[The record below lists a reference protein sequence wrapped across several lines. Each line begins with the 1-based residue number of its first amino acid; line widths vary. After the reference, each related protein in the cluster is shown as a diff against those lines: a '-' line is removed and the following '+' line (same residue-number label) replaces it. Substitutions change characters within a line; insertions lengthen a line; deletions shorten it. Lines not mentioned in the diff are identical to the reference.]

1 MDEKM
6 RKFIPLF
13 VLVGVALVA
22 AAIYIIVYHV
32 GMPTRDLSGAP
43 ANFWWGL
50 WQGLIIVLSFIA
62 SWFDNNIVLYQVH
75 NNGFWYNLGY
85 IIAIFI
91 SIGVFAGGS
100 RETGKEIK
108 KEAGKKITK
117 EVEKEIK
124 KEVEKEITKE
134 L

>member
-43 ANFWWGL
+43 ANFWGL

-108 KEAGKKITK
+108 KEAGK
-117 EVEKEIK
+117 EIK

>member
-1 MDEKM
+1 V
-6 RKFIPLF
+6 RL
-13 VLVGVALVA
+13 
-22 AAIYIIVYHV
+22 
-32 GMPTRDLSGAP
+32 
-43 ANFWWGL
+43 
-50 WQGLIIVLSFIA
+50 
-62 SWFDNNIVLYQVH
+62 

-108 KEAGKKITK
+108 KEAGK
-117 EVEKEIK
+117 EIK

-134 L
+134 LEPSTGKA

>member
-62 SWFDNNIVLYQVH
+62 SWFDNNIVLYQVN

-85 IIAIFI
+85 LLALSVSVGGIAR
-91 SIGVFAGGS
+91 GS
-100 RETGKEIK
+100 RTKGKVK
-108 KEAGKKITK
+108 NTK
-117 EVEKEIK
+117 ETTDER
-124 KEVEKEITKE
+124 EVIEDRGATSD
-134 L
+134 

>member
-1 MDEKM
+1 MLDPCNCTTYYNLTIGKGEIMEQKM

-13 VLVGVALVA
+13 VLVGLALVA

-62 SWFDNNIVLYQVH
+62 SWFDNNIVPVSYTHLRAHETDSYLVCRLLLEKK
-75 NNGFWYNLGY
+75 NNN
-85 IIAIFI
+85 
-91 SIGVFAGGS
+91 
-100 RETGKEIK
+100 K
-108 KEAGKKITK
+108 
-117 EVEKEIK
+117 
-124 KEVEKEITKE
+124 
-134 L
+134 